1 MRVVLVV
8 LAAGDTQRPP
18 TDRGP
23 RVSALHATCA
33 WPGRLLCVAW
43 PCVRESAIAS
53 TIRAVSVLVCLT
65 KCVLAPHL
73 HRAPVCVC
81 TVSVYENVQALSRY
95 RLPISKRQAG
105 A

>member
-1 MRVVLVV
+1 M
-8 LAAGDTQRPP
+8 
-18 TDRGP
+18 
-23 RVSALHATCA
+23 
-33 WPGRLLCVAW
+33 LCVAW
-43 PCVRESAIAS
+43 VYVRESAIMF

-81 TVSVYENVQALSRY
+81 TVPVYENVRALSRY
-95 RLPISKRQAG
+95 RLPISKRQVG